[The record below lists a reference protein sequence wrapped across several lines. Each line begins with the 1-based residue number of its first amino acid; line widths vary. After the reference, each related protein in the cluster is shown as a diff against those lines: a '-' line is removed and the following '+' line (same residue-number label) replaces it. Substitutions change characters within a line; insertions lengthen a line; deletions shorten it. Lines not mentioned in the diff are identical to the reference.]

1 MKTSQFAR
9 SQSLG
14 GGPNA
19 SPRGDKRREALLTAL
34 DAKLRTTKLDD
45 ISVADLTDAAGI
57 TRSAFYFYF
66 DSKAAA
72 VTVLLGTVLE
82 RAEESTNLVVD
93 GEGGFR
99 KRVDASLESLADR
112 LVANA
117 HIYRAL
123 LTARTTHDAT
133 RELWDEGRAEL
144 AEPIA
149 DHIRAERAAG
159 RAPDGADATWLARAL
174 VQINETVLEQLV
186 YDPKSPRDELLA
198 TASDMWVRAIYGRP
212 DPEVDPA

>member
-1 MKTSQFAR
+1 MRLSQWSTRAGFDT
-9 SQSLG
+9 
-14 GGPNA
+14 PNPSA
-19 SPRGDKRREALLTAL
+19 RGDQRRESLLAAL
-34 DAKLRTTKLDD
+34 DQKLRTTKLDD
-45 ISVADLTDAAGI
+45 ISVSELTDAAGI

-72 VTVLLGTVLE
+72 VTALLGAVLE
-82 RAEESTNLVVD
+82 RAEESTTHVVD

-99 KRVDASLESLADR
+99 NRVDASLEILADR

-133 RELWDEGRAEL
+133 RELWDEGRAVL

-149 DHIRAERAAG
+149 EHIRAERAAG
-159 RAPDGADATWLARAL
+159 RAPEGADADWLARAL

-186 YDPKSPRDELLA
+186 YDPDGPREQLLA
-198 TASDMWVRAIYGRP
+198 TASDMWVRSVYGRP